1 MHKWAKSMMECIKTK
16 VDGIGIDNF
25 DMEKLCELEK
35 WTCVAEKIAEYDYY
49 YNIVKAMEESGA
61 EYGKDYDENGRFYT
75 PTRMRRYEMSP
86 KEYREHEPEYY
97 RDMDRHTK
105 GVMYYTD
112 SNMNMSNNNRSNN
125 NSRYDMA
132 KRGYEDNKAMHPSD
146 DSSNMKAMEEVI
158 SVFEEDM
165 KGMKSKMSANEKTMA
180 RNKLTN
186 LANMLV

>member
-1 MHKWAKSMMECIKTK
+1 MHKLAKEIMDRIKTK
-16 VDGIGIDNF
+16 INSCGIDGIT
-25 DMEKLCELEK
+25 EQELIEMK
-35 WTCVAEKIAEYDYY
+35 YWTCVADAMTSYDYHY
-49 YNIVKAMEESGA
+49 KIIEEMEKPENK
-61 EYGKDYDENGRFYT
+61 YGENYDENGRFYT
-75 PTRMRRYEMSP
+75 PTRMRKYEMSP

-97 RDMDRHTK
+97 RDMDRRTK

-165 KGMKSKMSANEKTMA
+165 KGMKSKMSTNEKTMA